1 MINVRA
7 SGRWGAA
14 VLPVLALGLTI
25 FHNTPLAHAG
35 DDPVLT
41 SVTAVFDT
49 TTNDKDHDTYLDVLV
64 YNNRGTLIAQ
74 KRGIGGHWND
84 HSSNTVALDLT
95 NTLRKTQI
103 PAGRVR
109 LDIHPNG
116 NDKWE
121 FNYHLDLT
129 YQDGSVTEASWDGKV
144 LTQDNPTTIDSWN
157 GQ

>member
-1 MINVRA
+1 
-7 SGRWGAA
+7 
-14 VLPVLALGLTI
+14 
-25 FHNTPLAHAG
+25 
-35 DDPVLT
+35 
-41 SVTAVFDT
+41 
-49 TTNDKDHDTYLDVLV
+49 
-64 YNNRGTLIAQ
+64 
-74 KRGIGGHWND
+74 
-84 HSSNTVALDLT
+84 VALDLT

-144 LTQDNPTTIDSWN
+144 LTQDNPTTIDAWN